1 MQPIGRINSYRA
13 ALAFKDFLQSQ
24 GIDSALERSDDYTT
38 ILVAHPLDVDPAM
51 RELQR
56 FFAEPDHPRYRVA
69 SWTSGD
75 TRESAY
81 STGNTGKGGLKNFLS
96 RGGLVTLVT
105 CLLATIVTLV
115 TGFGTNELV
124 FALTF
129 NASAILTGEVYR
141 LITPIFLHFPI
152 LGIPFLH
159 LLFNLMWIWDL
170 GGQLEK
176 RLGSSL
182 SIYHIIT
189 IGLLSNTAQYLV
201 APQIIFGGL
210 SGVVFGL
217 LGYFWL
223 RGEIDPRFG
232 LRVNKSLLMFLL
244 IWMALGFVGVIPG
257 MADTAHLAGF
267 LSGIALAWLDVKVFK
282 FRRYR

>member
-13 ALAFKDFLQSQ
+13 ALAFKDYLQTQ
-24 GIDSALERSDDYTT
+24 RVQTVLERDNEYTT
-38 ILVAHPLDVDPAM
+38 ILVAHSADVDFAM
-51 RELQR
+51 KELQR
-56 FFAEPDHPRYRVA
+56 FFAEPDHPRYRIA

-75 TRESAY
+75 AKESAY
-81 STGNTGKGGLKNFLS
+81 QFTHVNEGGLNRFLK
-96 RGGLVTLVT
+96 RGGPV
-105 CLLATIVTLV
+105 TIVTCVLAIV
-115 TGFGTNELV
+115 ITVLTGFGTNELV
-124 FALTF
+124 FALTY
-129 NASAILTGEVYR
+129 NASLILAGEVYR

-189 IGLLSNTAQYLV
+189 IGLISNTSQYLV

-232 LRVNKSLLMFLL
+232 LKVNKSLLMFLL

-267 LSGIALAWLDVKVFK
+267 LTGASLAWLDVKIFK
-282 FRRYR
+282 FRRYY